1 MEKTKKTNLLISALI
16 ESWFGVGILIAF
28 VIEFILGAS
37 SIVLGA
43 LAVLMAVLFM
53 NGFAKTDL
61 FFTEQGSFTFNFL
74 KYGQR

>member
-1 MEKTKKTNLLISALI
+1 
-16 ESWFGVGILIAF
+16 
-28 VIEFILGAS
+28 
-37 SIVLGA
+37 
-43 LAVLMAVLFM
+43 MAVLFM